1 MEPQKRF
8 IEISDSPVYDIA
20 GVIRLLAR
28 KYPDELAQ
36 VCARPYGET
45 TEEWVE
51 MMADGRCPG
60 IAAGYAP
67 AFLCQPKGAEQ
78 K

>member
-8 IEISDSPVYDIA
+8 IEISDTPVRDIA
-20 GVIRLLAR
+20 VIIRLLAR
-28 KYPDELAQ
+28 EYPDELAQ

-51 MMADGRCPG
+51 MMSDGCCPG
-60 IAAGYAP
+60 IAARYAP
-67 AFLCQPKGAEQ
+67 AFFCQPKGAEQ

>member
-60 IAAGYAP
+60 IAAGCAP
-67 AFLCQPKGAEQ
+67 AFFCQPKGAEQ